1 MDIINNKL
9 DFTIEKNMRNTF
21 LIIQNVK
28 VNLQS
33 YEAKIL
39 EEENIDK
46 VIKYQMDFD
55 GNVEVIKFNIS
66 GMNSLENY
74 LKTNKLK
81 KKDIIF
87 IIKSID
93 EVLTNIEN
101 YLLSENSILLNPN
114 TIMIKRINNRVQ
126 FYFMMIPNY
135 KSDFS
140 YELSKLIVKLLRFID
155 VNDKEGLR
163 FAYELFV
170 KSSKDNYTINDLLE
184 VIPIDEDKVYDN
196 FEEDDS
202 FNLLDEIDWDTK
214 KDEEI
219 GDEFLEY
226 LDYDNNNFNKK
237 NEEKDGKEESPDE
250 GICIDDATKNML
262 RDELFYDSFE
272 NGDLNRKNHNEKKIP
287 KSRKKVFKQMFDLE
301 ELFNAI
307 FVPFA
312 AVTVPFGIFVIYGGR
327 TLMNNF
333 LKIFVYEIILFALF
347 TINSFTNSRIQ
358 NK

>member
-1 MDIINNKL
+1 MEIMNNKL

-55 GNVEVIKFNIS
+55 GNSEVIKFNIS

-81 KKDIIF
+81 KKDIVF

-101 YLLSENSILLNPN
+101 YLLSENSILLNTN
-114 TIMIKRINNRVQ
+114 TIMVKRVNNRVQ
-126 FYFMMIPNY
+126 LKFIMIPDY

-155 VNDKEGLR
+155 ANDKDGLR

-184 VIPIDEDKVYDN
+184 LIPKEENI
-196 FEEDDS
+196 EDDGFDVDES
-202 FNLLDEIDWDTK
+202 FDLMEEIDNNIDR
-214 KDEEI
+214 EEI
-219 GDEFLEY
+219 NEELLEY
-226 LDYDNNNFNKK
+226 LDSDVDNFDKK
-237 NEEKDGKEESPDE
+237 FEKKEVREESFDE
-250 GICIDDATKNML
+250 GICIDDETKNVL
-262 RDELFYDSFE
+262 RDEFFDDNFDE
-272 NGDLNRKNHNEKKIP
+272 EILNKNKRETKLV
-287 KSRKKVFKQMFDLE
+287 KSRKKIYKPTLNLE

-307 FVPFA
+307 FVPLA
-312 AVTVPFGIFVIYGGR
+312 AVTVPFGIFVIYGGNV
-327 TLMNNF
+327 LLNN
-333 LKIFVYEIILFALF
+333 LIKILVYEIGLFAIF
-347 TINSFTNSRIQ
+347 TFSSLKGSRVQ
-358 NK
+358 K